1 MNAFFL
7 VVNKYVPCSGWVLD
21 ACIRQREGER
31 DTSKEYLG
39 TCECE
44 PRKETRKQTTFVEE
58 EEEDEGLDLLQ
69 SWFHVFLFSCFCISS
84 EELHGYSCSCSC
96 FVFVLL

>member
-7 VVNKYVPCSGWVLD
+7 VVNKYVPCRGWVLD

-31 DTSKEYLG
+31 DTSKDYLG

-44 PRKETRKQTTFVEE
+44 PRKGNKKTNNFCRRRRTK
-58 EEEDEGLDLLQ
+58 GLDLLQ
-69 SWFHVFLFSCFCISS
+69 SWFHVFHVFLFLYLYRKSS
-84 EELHGYSCSCSC
+84 TDIH
-96 FVFVLL
+96 VHVHVLFLF